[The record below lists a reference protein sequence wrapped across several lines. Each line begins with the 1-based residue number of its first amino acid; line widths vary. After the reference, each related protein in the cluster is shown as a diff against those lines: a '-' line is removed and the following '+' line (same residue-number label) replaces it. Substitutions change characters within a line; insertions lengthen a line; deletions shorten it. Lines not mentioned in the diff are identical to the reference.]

1 MFCLFQEFDRNQL
14 VVKGVV
20 ISTLENY
27 LPSRYEEHYFNSAIS
42 DSISTDRSL
51 EDTRNPS
58 CNSSKYSKE
67 EFGKTSVIISFHNE
81 AISTLLRTIT
91 R

>member
-1 MFCLFQEFDRNQL
+1 MDTNQL

-20 ISTLENY
+20 INSLDNY
-27 LPSRYEEHYFNSAIS
+27 LPSHYEEHYFNSLIS
-42 DSISTDRSL
+42 DSILTDRTIN
-51 EDTRNPS
+51 DTRNPS
-58 CNSSKYSKE
+58 CNISKYSKE
-67 EFGKTSVIISFHNE
+67 VFGKTSVIISFHNE